1 MAQFGRNNL
10 YAEEEE
16 EEYEEDSRYR
26 RGGGGGGGFKK
37 NAFDEDAPDE
47 LLRMRAQISMT
58 EDSCLQSTQRALASI
73 ADSEKVGIATAEDLM
88 SQREQLERVDQR
100 LDETQTTLKAS
111 QRSLNGIKSVFGGFA
126 SMFKKKDTAI
136 PPSPVRSSAVPQTRL
151 KGVVEDL
158 DGEDPSSGRPR
169 VVTKRGTDVGGFYAG
184 DDEDDVDGRSAGN
197 SRNVSRSSTA
207 SSGFSQQKR
216 LEESRKAQSA
226 RMQEV
231 DDNLDLM
238 SSGIGR
244 LKNLA
249 IGLNDE
255 IGAQNDLLD
264 RINDKVM
271 DTDDTLWHQQ
281 KQIKRILK

>member
-10 YAEEEE
+10 YADDD
-16 EEYEEDSRYR
+16 EEDTEDSLYA
-26 RGGGGGGGFKK
+26 RGGPNKK
-37 NAFDEDAPDE
+37 NAFDDDAPDE
-47 LLRMRAQISMT
+47 LLRMRAQIT
-58 EDSCLQSTQRALASI
+58 RHEDGCLQSTQRALASI
-73 ADSEKVGIATAEDLM
+73 ADSEKTGIATAEELM
-88 SQREQLERVDQR
+88 TQREQLERVDQR

-126 SMFKKKDTAI
+126 NMFKKKDAAL
-136 PPSPVRSSAVPQTRL
+136 PPSPVKSQAVPPTRL
-151 KGVVEDL
+151 KGVVENL
-158 DGEDPSSGRPR
+158 DSEDSGRPR
-169 VVTKRGTDVGGFYAG
+169 VLTKRGTDVGGFYDDDDQING
-184 DDEDDVDGRSAGN
+184 DVKT
-197 SRNVSRSSTA
+197 VSRSST
-207 SSGFSQQKR
+207 SSGFTQQKR
-216 LEESRKAQSA
+216 LEDSRKVQSA

-238 SSGIGR
+238 CDGLGR

-249 IGLNDE
+249 VGLNDE
-255 IGAQNDLLD
+255 IEAQNDLLD